1 MKVAIVIGHHKLS
14 KGAFSKYFGLKEYD
28 FYNKYLNEL
37 KKYGDVFFHNY
48 LLRGYNARQ
57 RSMARKTLGYDLVFE
72 LHFNSLDGDTSGCEA
87 LYYYRNKDT
96 LKLSK
101 VFCET
106 YTNLTG
112 TRNRGAKP
120 LVSDA
125 QRGFGFVYNQKP
137 PAILLEPFFGDN
149 IEDCK
154 AFDINIFLRALD
166 ATINEF
172 KTL

>member
-1 MKVAIVIGHHKLS
+1 MKVAIVIGHHKLG
-14 KGAFSKYFGLKEYD
+14 KGAYSKYFGLKEYD
-28 FYNKYLNEL
+28 FYKRYQEQL

-48 LLRGYNARQ
+48 LLRGYNTRQ
-57 RSMARKTLGYDLVFE
+57 KSMAKKTADYDLVFE
-72 LHFNSLDGDTSGCEA
+72 LHFNSSDGDASGCEA
-87 LYYYRNKDT
+87 LYYYRNKKT
-96 LKLSK
+96 LKLAK

-106 YTNLTG
+106 YTDITG

-125 QRGFGFVYNQKP
+125 QRGFGFVYHQKP
-137 PAILLEPFFGDN
+137 SAILLEPFFGDN

-166 ATINEF
+166 ATINAF